1 MQSGVL
7 SADNLPDLLRGIS
20 QRRRQGVLEIH
31 GSDGVTSIKFVQGRI
46 VEVAASPLTP
56 VQEVVQC
63 LARAGYGVG
72 EPKSYSETSYS
83 ALLARLIDAGQ
94 SGKKVDKETLLG
106 VIKHRVLERLY
117 ALDVGAGSM
126 YSFKVQMVETERD
139 FSPSISV
146 GQLLLDL
153 VELSAERED
162 FISLFPVGAIARKSP
177 PASPDTD
184 DEQKVLDA
192 VGGGASLEDITSKS
206 LLSSYH
212 LRHALLGLHK
222 RGGILVDTGIPATEQ
237 VAPLQTMPSSTEFVS
252 SGDERTTIES
262 LVAESVDESIRESA
276 GETSRPRASI
286 HIVSARLLQNSSVP
300 SVVGLLVLLGGL
312 LAPFVL
318 WADVFS
324 HFAE

>member
-1 MQSGVL
+1 
-7 SADNLPDLLRGIS
+7 
-20 QRRRQGVLEIH
+20 
-31 GSDGVTSIKFVQGRI
+31 
-46 VEVAASPLTP
+46 
-56 VQEVVQC
+56 
-63 LARAGYGVG
+63 
-72 EPKSYSETSYS
+72 
-83 ALLARLIDAGQ
+83 
-94 SGKKVDKETLLG
+94 
-106 VIKHRVLERLY
+106 
-117 ALDVGAGSM
+117 
-126 YSFKVQMVETERD
+126 
-139 FSPSISV
+139 V

-177 PASPDTD
+177 TASPDTD

-237 VAPLQTMPSSTEFVS
+237 VAPLQTMPSSAEFVS
-252 SGDERTTIES
+252 SGEERTTIES

-312 LAPFVL
+312 IAPFVL